1 MELLFVSL
9 IGYLIGSVPFAY
21 VIGKAFYHT
30 DVRQHGSGNLG
41 GSNTGRVLGKKAG
54 LAVMT
59 LDLLKATL
67 SVFLATKI
75 SAHPWA
81 VSLAALFTAI
91 GHCYPVF
98 LRFHGGKAVAALY
111 GFLFALWVI
120 GDCSPLVFFLPL
132 ITFLAVLAAF
142 KIVSLSS
149 ILSSWTAV
157 IYIMNINIHRSVLW
171 TTAILT
177 VLIVL
182 RHHEN
187 ISRLLSGTERKVK
200 WMNRKDTK

>member
-75 SAHPWA
+75 SANPWA

-120 GDCSPLVFFLPL
+120 DDYSPLVFFLPL

>member
-1 MELLFVSL
+1 MELFLVSL

-75 SAHPWA
+75 SAQPCA

-111 GFLFALWVI
+111 GFLFALWVV

-132 ITFLAVLAAF
+132 IAFLAVLAAF
-142 KIVSLSS
+142 RSSLCPAFSLPVLPSS
-149 ILSSWTAV
+149 IS
-157 IYIMNINIHRSVLW
+157 
-171 TTAILT
+171 
-177 VLIVL
+177 
-182 RHHEN
+182 
-187 ISRLLSGTERKVK
+187 
-200 WMNRKDTK
+200 

>member
-1 MELLFVSL
+1 MELLLVAL
-9 IGYLIGSVPFAY
+9 AGYLIGSVPFAY
-21 VIGKAFYHT
+21 VIGKLFYGI

-41 GSNTGRVLGKKAG
+41 GTNTGRVLGKKAG

-67 SVFLATKI
+67 AVFLSSLLTD
-75 SAHPWA
+75 HPWA
-81 VSLAALFTAI
+81 FSLAALSAAV

-98 LRFHGGKAVAALY
+98 LRFRGGKAVAALY
-111 GFLFALWVI
+111 GFLFALWII
-120 GDCSPLVFFLPL
+120 GGYSPFVFFLPL

-149 ILSSWTAV
+149 ILSSCVAAV
-157 IYIMNINIHRSVLW
+157 YVYAIHAHDSVIW
-171 TTAILT
+171 AAAILA
-177 VLIVL
+177 VLITL

-187 ISRLLSGTERKVK
+187 IRRICSGTERKIR
-200 WMNRKDTK
+200 WMK